1 MQMTR
6 QLAIRLSSLALVVL
20 LSACGGGSGNSGTC
34 SGSPVY
40 CSQFV
45 SGPTGTAVSP
55 ATNPATSPATSGN
68 GSVGYLETSL
78 ANADAF
84 AGQCAAPR
92 AAILIDPFSG
102 QPYGDKVG
110 SLTTE
115 KQWIRSFVNDTY
127 LWYKEVVPQD
137 PKLFEI
143 GATAPYVNASDNSKT
158 SVFLMTGFDVVDTY
172 FNSLRSTLFTPS
184 GKPKDQF
191 HFTYPTPDWVALST
205 SGNSVGFGFQVALL
219 ARTPPRKA
227 VVAYSEPSSPASSNQ
242 LTRGAQILTVNG
254 VDVASGDPAVL
265 NEGLFSPLA
274 GKKYTFQV
282 LDLGSTRTRTFDMTA
297 TTVTSTPVQNV
308 RTLAAPYANV
318 GYLQFNDHIA
328 TSEVQLIAAVNQLKA
343 ANNGAGVADLVLDL
357 RYNGGGLLSIASEL
371 AYMIAGDA
379 ATRGKVF
386 EKLSFNDKNPF
397 NATDAD
403 TNTPFYSVSQG
414 FSTTRNVPL
423 PQLNL
428 PRVFVLTGG
437 GTCSASEAIMN
448 GLTGIG
454 VEVIQIGNAT
464 CGKPYGFFPQDNCS
478 VTYFT
483 VQFKGVNQAGFGDYA
498 DGFVPS
504 SSANQANLLAGCVV
518 ADDFTKP
525 LGDPSEAR
533 LAAALQYR
541 STRTCGLVAASVPG
555 LPASAGRDVALGR
568 SFTRENRMYTRHTG
582 L

>member
-1 MQMTR
+1 MQKTR
-6 QLAIRLSSLALVVL
+6 QLMQVFSVLALASL
-20 LSACGGGSGNSGTC
+20 LCACGGGGGNSGSST
-34 SGSPVY
+34 GS
-40 CSQFV
+40 SAFTEG
-45 SGPTGTAVSP
+45 SIASASAV
-55 ATNPATSPATSGN
+55 
-68 GSVGYLETSL
+68 
-78 ANADAF
+78 

-92 AAILIDPFSG
+92 AASAIDPGTG
-102 QPYGDKVG
+102 QPYGDRPG

-115 KQWIRSFVNDTY
+115 KQWLRAFVNDTY
-127 LWYKEVVPQD
+127 LWYKDIVPQD
-137 PKLFEI
+137 PSLFVV
-143 GATAPYVNASDNSKT
+143 GATAPYVNTSDNSKT
-158 SVFLMTGFDVVDTY
+158 SVLLNTNFDVVDTY
-172 FNSLRSTLFTPS
+172 FNSLRSLLFTAS

-191 HFTYPTPDWVALST
+191 HFTYATDDWVALSS

-219 ARTPPRKA
+219 SRTPPRKA
-227 VVAYSEPSSPASSNQ
+227 VVAYSEPVSPASSNM
-242 LTRGAQILTVNG
+242 LTRGAQFLTVNG
-254 VDVASGDPAVL
+254 VDVATGDSAVL
-265 NEGLFSPLA
+265 NEALFSPLP

-282 LDLGSTRTRTFDMTA
+282 LDLGSTSPRTFDMTA
-297 TTVTSTPVQNV
+297 TTVTATPVQNV
-308 RTLAAPYANV
+308 RTLAAPYTDV

-328 TSEVQLIAAVNQLKA
+328 TSESQLIAAVNQLKA

-379 ATRGKVF
+379 ATNGKVF

-397 NATDAD
+397 GLTDAD
-403 TNTPFYSVSQG
+403 TITPFYKVTQG
-414 FSTTRNVPL
+414 FSTVRGQAL

-448 GLTGIG
+448 GLTGVG
-454 VEVIQIGNAT
+454 VEVIQIGNTT

-483 VQFKGVNQAGFGDYA
+483 VQFKGVNQSGFGDYA

-504 SSANQANLLAGCVV
+504 AKANQGNLLAGCLV

-525 LGDPSEAR
+525 LGDNTEAR

-541 STRTCGLVAASVPG
+541 SNKTCGTAT
-555 LPASAGRDVALGR
+555 ASASGLAAIGGRDVALGR
-568 SFTRENRMYTRHTG
+568 SLMRENRVYSPRTG

>member
-1 MQMTR
+1 MQKTR
-6 QLAIRLSSLALVVL
+6 HLALIFSGL
-20 LSACGGGSGNSGTC
+20 ALTALISACGGGGGNPGSC
-34 SGSPVY
+34 SGSAVY
-40 CSQFV
+40 CGQNA
-45 SGPTGTAVSP
+45 SGSTSPTTGNNTGTGS
-55 ATNPATSPATSGN
+55 TSSGT
-68 GSVGYLETSL
+68 YTETGITA
-78 ANADAF
+78 ANAV

-92 AAILIDPFSG
+92 AAGAVNPFTG
-102 QPYGDKVG
+102 QLYGDKSG

-115 KQWIRSFVNDTY
+115 KQWIRAFVNDTY
-127 LWYKEVVPQD
+127 LWYKDIVPQD
-137 PKLFEI
+137 PGLFVI
-143 GATAPYVNASDNSKT
+143 GATVPYVNASDNSKT
-158 SVFLMTGFDVVDTY
+158 TVTLKTNLDVVETY
-172 FNSLRSTLFTPS
+172 FNSQRSVLFTSS
-184 GKPKDQF
+184 GKPKDRF
-191 HFTYPTPDWVALST
+191 HFIYPTADWVALST
-205 SGNSVGFGFQVALL
+205 AGNSVGFGFQVALL

-227 VVAYSEPSSPASSNQ
+227 VVAYSEPLSPAGTNK
-242 LTRGAQILTVNG
+242 LTRGAQFLSVNG

-265 NEGLFSPLA
+265 NEGLFSPLP

-282 LDLGSTRTRTFDMTA
+282 LDLGSTTTRTFEMTA

-308 RTLAAPYANV
+308 RTLAAPYTNV

-328 TSEVQLIAAVNQLKA
+328 TSESQLIAAVNQLKA

-379 ATRGKVF
+379 ATNGKVF

-397 NATDAD
+397 GATDASAI
-403 TNTPFYSVSQG
+403 TPFYKLTQG
-414 FSTTRNVPL
+414 FSTTRGVAL

-448 GLTGIG
+448 GLTGVG
-454 VEVIQIGNAT
+454 VEVIQVGNTT
-464 CGKPYGFFPQDNCS
+464 CGKPYGFIPQDNCS

-504 SSANQANLLAGCVV
+504 VKANQANLLAGCVV
-518 ADDFTKP
+518 ADDFTKQ
-525 LGDPSEAR
+525 LGDSTEAR

-541 STRTCGLVAASVPG
+541 TNKTCGAAANAASG
-555 LPASAGRDVALGR
+555 LTTADGSSGERDVALGR
-568 SFTRENRMYTRHTG
+568 SFMRENRIYSPQTG

>member
-1 MQMTR
+1 MQKTR
-6 QLAIRLSSLALVVL
+6 LLTMKFSSVALVAL
-20 LSACGGGSGNSGTC
+20 LSACGGGGGNSGSC
-34 SGSPVY
+34 SGSAAY
-40 CSQFV
+40 CGQFA
-45 SGPTGTAVSP
+45 SGPTAATAPTAPVTSP
-55 ATNPATSPATSGN
+55 TTNPNNSADYT
-68 GSVGYLETSL
+68 ETSL
-78 ANADAF
+78 GSANAF

-92 AAILIDPFSG
+92 TAGSIDPFSS
-102 QPYGDKVG
+102 QPYGDKLG

-115 KQWIRSFVNDTY
+115 KQWIRAFVNDTY
-127 LWYKEVVPQD
+127 LWYQDVVPQD
-137 PKLFEI
+137 PGLFVI
-143 GATAPYVNASDNSKT
+143 GATAPYVNTSDNSKA
-158 SVFLMTGFDVVDTY
+158 SVVLRTNLDVVDTY
-172 FNSLRSTLFTPS
+172 FNSLRSTLFTSS

-191 HFTYPTPDWVALST
+191 HFTYATPEWVALST
-205 SGNSVGFGFQVALL
+205 SGDSVGFGFQVALV
-219 ARTPPRKA
+219 AITPPRKA
-227 VVAYSEPSSPASSNQ
+227 VVAYSEPSSPASNNK
-242 LTRGAQILTVNG
+242 LTRGAQILAING
-254 VDVASGDPAVL
+254 VDVVSGDAASL
-265 NEGLFSPLA
+265 NEGLFSPVA

-282 LDLGSTRTRTFDMTA
+282 LDSGSTSTRTFDMTA

-308 RTLAAPYANV
+308 RTLAAPYTDV

-328 TSEVQLIAAVNQLKA
+328 TSESQLISAVSQLKA
-343 ANNGAGVADLVLDL
+343 ANGGAGIADLVLDL

-371 AYMIAGDA
+371 AYMIAGEA

-397 NATDAD
+397 GATDAD
-403 TNTPFYSVSQG
+403 ATTPFYKVTQG
-414 FSTTRNVPL
+414 FSTARGVSL

-454 VEVIQIGNAT
+454 VEVIQIGNTT
-464 CGKPYGFFPQDNCS
+464 CGKPYGFIPQDNCS

-498 DGFVPS
+498 DGFAPS
-504 SSANQANLLAGCVV
+504 NKANQANLLAGCVV
-518 ADDFTKP
+518 ADDFTKL

-541 STRTCGLVAASVPG
+541 SNKTCGLIASSVPG
-555 LPASAGRDVALGR
+555 LPASAKRDVALGR
-568 SFTRENRMYTRHTG
+568 SSIRENRIYTKGAG

>member
-1 MQMTR
+1 MQKTR
-6 QLAIRLSSLALVVL
+6 QLAIRLSGLALAAL
-20 LSACGGGSGNSGTC
+20 LSACGGGGGNSGSC
-34 SGSPVY
+34 SGSSVY

-45 SGPTGTAVSP
+45 AGPTGA
-55 ATNPATSPATSGN
+55 ATNPATNSNPNIVYTETSPAK
-68 GSVGYLETSL
+68 
-78 ANADAF
+78 ADTF
-84 AGQCAAPR
+84 AGQCAIPR
-92 AAILIDPFSG
+92 AASSIDPFSG
-102 QPYGDKVG
+102 QPYGDKFG

-115 KQWIRSFVNDTY
+115 KQWIRAFVNDTY
-127 LWYKEVVPQD
+127 FWYKDVVPQD
-137 PKLFEI
+137 PSLFVI
-143 GATAPYVNASDNSKT
+143 GATAPYINASDNSKS
-158 SVFLMTGFDVVDTY
+158 SVILQSNFDVVDTY
-172 FNSLRSTLFTPS
+172 FNSLRSTLFTAS

-191 HFTYPTPDWVALST
+191 HFTYATPEWVALST
-205 SGNSVGFGFQVALL
+205 SGKSVGFGFQVALL

-227 VVAYSEPSSPASSNQ
+227 VVAFSEPSSPASSNN

-254 VDVASGDPAVL
+254 VDVANGDPATL
-265 NEGLFSPLA
+265 NEALFSPLA

-282 LDLGSTRTRTFDMTA
+282 LDLGSTSTRTFEMTA

-328 TSEVQLIAAVNQLKA
+328 TSEGQLIAAVNQLKA
-343 ANNGAGVADLVLDL
+343 ANNGAGVDDLVLDL

-403 TNTPFYSVSQG
+403 TITPFYSISQG
-414 FSTTRNVPL
+414 FSTTRDIPL

-464 CGKPYGFFPQDNCS
+464 CGKPYGFLPQDNCS

-504 SSANQANLLAGCVV
+504 SKANQANLLAGCVV

-525 LGDPSEAR
+525 LGDPTEAR

-541 STRTCGLVAASVPG
+541 NTKTCGPTAAGISSLSAG
-555 LPASAGRDVALGR
+555 AGRDVALGR
-568 SFTRENRMYTRHTG
+568 SLMRENRMYTRQLG